1 MAVTGYHRKHAIRVL
16 AREPKPGP
24 QARSCHRLYDEAVRQ
39 ALIVLWE
46 ASDRICG
53 KRLKAALPLL
63 IGAMEQHG
71 HLALDA
77 AVKQQLLGISAAT
90 IDRLL
95 SATRE
100 QASGGRKRRS
110 GVGSAIRRS
119 VPIRTFADWK
129 DPPPGYFEADMV
141 EHCGGSKQDGNFV
154 HSLVLTDIATGWTE
168 CVALLVR
175 DQTLIVQGFAKVRS
189 DLPFAMLGLDTDND
203 SAFMNETVLGYCQ
216 THGLELTRSRAY
228 KKNDQA

>member
-1 MAVTGYHRKHAIRVL
+1 MGAQHGEANQHGDTSRVNRRRRESVSGQLPERAAADTGGVCGINRVPSQARVSRVL
-16 AREPKPGP
+16 AREPAPGPGP
-24 QARSCHRLYDEAVRQ
+24 QARSCHRLYNEAVRQ

-46 ASDRICG
+46 AGDRICG

-77 AVKQQLLGISAAT
+77 AVKQQLRGISAAT

-95 SATRE
+95 SARRE

-119 VPIRTFADWK
+119 VPIRTFADGK
-129 DPPPGYFEADMV
+129 DPPPGYFEADRV
-141 EHCGGSKQDGNFV
+141 EHCGGTK
-154 HSLVLTDIATGWTE
+154 
-168 CVALLVR
+168 
-175 DQTLIVQGFAKVRS
+175 
-189 DLPFAMLGLDTDND
+189 
-203 SAFMNETVLGYCQ
+203 
-216 THGLELTRSRAY
+216 
-228 KKNDQA
+228 